1 MSHVVTQKM
10 VDESIRSISYTML
23 PSGKHMVCEIILKNG
38 FSVIGSNATV
48 SKDTFNIEMGKN
60 YSYKAA
66 MDKVWELQG
75 FLLSEL
81 LIIAYDF
88 K

>member
-1 MSHVVTQKM
+1 M
-10 VDESIRSISYTML
+10 VDESIKSVSYTML
-23 PSGKHMVCEIILKNG
+23 PSGKHMICEIVMNNG

-48 SKDTFNIEMGKN
+48 SEETFNIEMGKN

-66 MDKVWELQG
+66 IDKVWELQG

-81 LIIAYDF
+81 LMAADDF